1 MYIYANPNPC
11 RQEEPDCVVRAIAIA
26 TDQDW
31 DEVHWDLCVL
41 SHIRCTMPSV
51 NWLWGLYLK
60 QHGFDRFR
68 LPESCPECIT
78 VREFARRYPEGTY
91 VIGTGSHAIA
101 VVSGNWLD
109 MWDSGDEVP
118 TYFYR
123 KRGKHNA

>member
-1 MYIYANPNPC
+1 MWIYANPNPC

-60 QHGFDRFR
+60 ACGVEKFS
-68 LPESCPECIT
+68 LPATCPECVT
-78 VREFARRYPEGTY
+78 VREFAKRYPRGTY
-91 VIGTGSHAIA
+91 VIGTGTHA
-101 VVSGNWLD
+101 VCVKNGNWIDLF
-109 MWDSGDEVP
+109 DSADEVP

-123 KRGKHNA
+123 KKGE